1 MPAEE
6 KIKYAD
12 AIIYNADDLNQLE
25 ARITKLWHELQQDSG
40 SERN

>member
-12 AIIYNADDLNQLE
+12 ALIYNDGDLNQLE
-25 ARITKLWHELQQDSG
+25 ARVTEL
-40 SERN
+40 